1 MQGWKKGGVIEK
13 LFTER
18 EKDVGIK
25 TNQKQV
31 RFVVWLNCLACLC
44 TSWCKWRKR
53 LSSLQNVEL
62 KYFCVFV
69 ISTQAHVPVMAYF
82 TDLAELVSKI
92 DKPKPRSYLSNE
104 DIVSEDSNLIFNFV
118 SFTGWEREA
127 DRLRE
132 KETEGQSLSNWQR
145 LVDTQILRDRHIQRE
160 TQRETDNRERVN
172 KDGRNIVFFCIFD
185 WARESVFVYVCV
197 QVDV

>member
-31 RFVVWLNCLACLC
+31 RYVVWLNCLECLC
-44 TSWCKWRKR
+44 TSGCKFRKR

-62 KYFCVFV
+62 KYFSVFV

-104 DIVSEDSNLIFNFV
+104 DIVSDDSNLIFNF
-118 SFTGWEREA
+118 
-127 DRLRE
+127 
-132 KETEGQSLSNWQR
+132 
-145 LVDTQILRDRHIQRE
+145 
-160 TQRETDNRERVN
+160 
-172 KDGRNIVFFCIFD
+172 
-185 WARESVFVYVCV
+185 
-197 QVDV
+197 